1 MPKPIA
7 IIAGAGPGTGSAVAR
22 RFAQVYPVVLLARSQ
37 SLDPLVHEIRQ
48 GGGSA
53 LSIPTDVTSSSSMS
67 STMDQIKKK
76 FGPDLTVAAA
86 IYNVASKFTRKPF
99 LEQSPEEF
107 IGSVEPSVK
116 GAFNFAQAT
125 LPLMLDEHQGQYP
138 PTLIFTGTRYPIT
151 I

>member
-1 MPKPIA
+1 
-7 IIAGAGPGTGSAVAR
+7 
-22 RFAQVYPVVLLARSQ
+22 
-37 SLDPLVHEIRQ
+37 
-48 GGGSA
+48 
-53 LSIPTDVTSSSSMS
+53 
-67 STMDQIKKK
+67 MDQIKKK

-125 LPLMLDEHQGQYP
+125 LPLMLDERQGLYP
-138 PTLIFTGTRYPIT
+138 PTLIFTGTRYPST